1 MEDIQ
6 AVDLALS
13 AEPTPDL
20 PEALQAPIRQV
31 SRGFM
36 FALTA
41 AAISLY
47 ILYAGIGALLLP
59 FQIGLIA
66 PGSKVAILSFFT
78 SITVLI
84 ALFANPLAGAFS
96 DRTTSRFGRRRP
108 WIVVGGLL
116 TAVGLL
122 FMWRATSIPLLF
134 IGYCLVSSSPT
145 SPWQRSSRRSP
156 IRFQRISVGRFPA
169 SSVLPPAWEA
179 SWEQFLP
186 ARSQVRSDERLRG
199 HVPDHRS

>member
-6 AVDLALS
+6 AVDLASS
-13 AEPTPDL
+13 AEPSLDL
-20 PEALQAPIRQV
+20 PEALQAPTRQV

-59 FQIGLIA
+59 FQIGLLA

-84 ALFANPLAGAFS
+84 ALFANPLAGALS

-108 WIVVGGLL
+108 WIIVGCVLTVVGLI
-116 TAVGLL
+116 VIC
-122 FMWRATSIPLLF
+122 RA
-134 IGYCLVSSSPT
+134 
-145 SPWQRSSRRSP
+145 
-156 IRFQRISVGRFPA
+156 RI
-169 SSVLPPAWEA
+169 
-179 SWEQFLP
+179 
-186 ARSQVRSDERLRG
+186 
-199 HVPDHRS
+199 